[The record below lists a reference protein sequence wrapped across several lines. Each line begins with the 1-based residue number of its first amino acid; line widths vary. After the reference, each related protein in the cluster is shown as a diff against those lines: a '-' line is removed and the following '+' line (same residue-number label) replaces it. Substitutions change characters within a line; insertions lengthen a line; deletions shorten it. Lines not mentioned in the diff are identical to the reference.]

1 MSAAVVRPT
10 TIAEY
15 IAAAPPASRAKLREL
30 RALIAATAPGATQGI
45 KWRIPA
51 FSYDR
56 ILVAFGGFEH
66 HVGLYPTP
74 SALRAF
80 RKDIARYKSASGS
93 VQFPLDAPLPKALVK
108 RIVAFR
114 VRELRAN
121 DAKWRTPMRKKKSRS
136 R

>member
-1 MSAAVVRPT
+1 VAHPRFLLRPH
-10 TIAEY
+10 
-15 IAAAPPASRAKLREL
+15 S
-30 RALIAATAPGATQGI
+30 
-45 KWRIPA
+45 
-51 FSYDR
+51 
-56 ILVAFGGFEH
+56 VAFAGFKH

-80 RKDIARYKSASGS
+80 RAEIARFKHASGS

-121 DAKWRTPMRKKKSRS
+121 DAKWRTPMRKKNSRT